1 LEKTFVSKYDLGIRY
16 RENIKG
22 EKNMPISAYSSASG
36 FINGTNWKPMS
47 NIINRTSDNNQFDY
61 LVHDVVEWKIFST
74 TIYSQMREYK
84 GIAIV
89 K

>member
-61 LVHDVVEWKIFST
+61 LVHGVVEWKIFST
-74 TIYSQMREYK
+74 TIYSQSKAYK